1 MQTFIQ
7 GSRYFSNATGM
18 NFSVLYIDSCSL
30 AEQTSEVLSKIFDGQ
45 TIHPVD
51 IWGRK
56 HSFHVENLLMIIGDE
71 LSSVTLKLHDHFGHF
86 GIPVLSSG
94 CSSHWLDNIY
104 RYPEVLRSTLSS
116 RRAVPIAL
124 QACRRLN
131 ITSLVL
137 LYSNT
142 PHGKSALE
150 NFTDTAE
157 AYHVC
162 VQETIILE
170 EYSTM
175 IQGIGQRLASEAF
188 VPRVFLLFAEDLIT
202 KLLVNAIATK
212 DVLWTETGRIMIT
225 ESDLLTM
232 LSCDLIPKFLGSI
245 RVHSMLPKSSGF
257 QPDVDS
263 FDEKETFYNKW
274 YAQYWQQQGEC
285 YLPNMAHMPTSFSLP
300 FPKKCTFVGGV
311 TELHYSGGRCG
322 SIDEHTTDS
331 LVINDPIVETT
342 YASWKSL
349 AHAILS
355 TPRNTQTTLFKNRTL
370 LMHKLLLNNISLFD
384 PTTHQGHSIS
394 FSVSNLNKF
403 TRQNHLQYTEIFK
416 VPLQQL
422 RHINPHVELVKTHD
436 PIYYRHGEVDNYF
449 QSKCSPLSCPC
460 LFINRKDAKALITDQ
475 TTKGSSD
482 KNVMN
487 SPGYKT
493 MAAFLALFA
502 LATTGVVLYVV
513 YKPLRNK
520 LLKPKRPEKS
530 KRYKSK
536 NITSIISYISSLIPT
551 SGQPLS

>member
-1 MQTFIQ
+1 MQAFIE
-7 GSRYFSNATGM
+7 GSRHFLNATGM
-18 NFSVLYIDSCSL
+18 NLSILYIDSCSL
-30 AEQTSEVLSKIFDGQ
+30 AKQASAVLTKIFDGE
-45 TIHPVD
+45 TIHAVD
-51 IWGRK
+51 IWGSK
-56 HSFHVENLLMIIGDE
+56 HSADVENLLMIIGDE
-71 LSSVTLKLHDHFGHF
+71 LSSVILKLHDHFGLF
-86 GIPVLSSG
+86 GIPIISSG
-94 CSSHWLDNIY
+94 SSSQWLDNVH
-104 RYPEVLRSTLSS
+104 RYPELLRSKLSN

-124 QACRRLN
+124 KACRSLN

-150 NFTDTAE
+150 IFTDNAE

-170 EYSTM
+170 ENSTM
-175 IQGIGQRLASEAF
+175 IQGIGQRLASEAS
-188 VPRVFLLFAEDLIT
+188 VPRVFLLFAEDHIT

-212 DVLWTETGRIMIT
+212 DVLWTETGRILIT
-225 ESDLLTM
+225 ESDLTTM
-232 LSCDLIPKFLGSI
+232 LSCEMIPKFLGSI
-245 RVHSMLPKSSGF
+245 RVHSMLPKSSSF
-257 QPDVDS
+257 QSDVDC
-263 FDEKETFYNKW
+263 FDEKETFYRKW

-285 YLPNMAHMPTSFSLP
+285 YLSNMAHMPTSFSLP

-311 TELHYSGGRCG
+311 TELHFSGGRCG

-349 AHAILS
+349 AYAILS

-384 PTTHQGHSIS
+384 PTTHQGHSVS
-394 FSVSNLNKF
+394 FSISNLNKF
-403 TRQNHLQYTEIFK
+403 THRNHLQYTEIFK

-502 LATTGVVLYVV
+502 LATTGVILYVV

-536 NITSIISYISSLIPT
+536 NITSIISYISSLIST